1 MQDLRQI
8 IEQAKPSL
16 LLLFGFAHAVEH
28 HLDRAI
34 RDSGQSIDWTLNDDS
49 GAAFDGLEPTIS
61 VALYRIA
68 QEAINNAVSHAEA
81 GRISVQLAA
90 TPAQISLA
98 VSDDGKGIAKKRTRI
113 GSGINNMKTRAR
125 LISARCTMAAGI
137 GGAGTSVGIV
147 LPLAQTTQLVAE

>member
-16 LLLFGFAHAVEH
+16 LQLFGFAHAVEH

-49 GAAFDGLEPTIS
+49 TGAFDMLEPTVSI
-61 VALYRIA
+61 ALYRIA

-81 GRISVQLAA
+81 RRISVQLAA
-90 TPAQISLA
+90 TPGQISLA
-98 VSDDGKGIAKKRTRI
+98 VSDDGRGIAKKRTRI
-113 GSGINNMKTRAR
+113 GSGIDNMKTRAR
-125 LISARCTMAAGI
+125 LISARCTLAAGI

-147 LPLAQTTQLVAE
+147 LPLAIAQVAE